1 MISVTIHNDFDD
13 KLKINK
19 DAICKLSTEVFKREK
34 FNNSQIDII
43 LTDKKFLNS
52 LKKKYFNMD
61 VFTDVMAFNLGD
73 DKNIDGEIYI
83 SIDDVLENS
92 KLFSK
97 TFNDEFK
104 RVIIHGILHLCGYDD
119 RTKKEKDNMTLLEEK
134 YLLLSN
140 IVLISNK

>member
-97 TFNDEFK
+97 SFNDEFK
-104 RVIIHGILHLCGYDD
+104 RIIIHGILHLCGYDD
-119 RTKKEKDNMTLLEEK
+119 KTKKEKDNMTLLEEK

>member
-1 MISVTIHNDFDD
+1 MISVTIHNDFND

-19 DAICKLSTEVFKREK
+19 DAICKLSTEVFKRENC
-34 FNNSQIDII
+34 NNSQVDII

-104 RVIIHGILHLCGYDD
+104 RIIIHGILHLCGYDD
-119 RTKKEKDNMTLLEEK
+119 KTKKEKDNMTLLEEK

>member
-1 MISVTIHNDFDD
+1 
-13 KLKINK
+13 
-19 DAICKLSTEVFKREK
+19 
-34 FNNSQIDII
+34 
-43 LTDKKFLNS
+43 
-52 LKKKYFNMD
+52 MD

-104 RVIIHGILHLCGYDD
+104 RIIIHGILHLCGYDD
-119 RTKKEKDNMTLLEEK
+119 KTKEEKENMTLLEEK

>member
-104 RVIIHGILHLCGYDD
+104 RIIIHGILHLCGYDD
-119 RTKKEKDNMTLLEEK
+119 KTKKEKDNMKLLEEK

>member
-52 LKKKYFNMD
+52 LKKK
-61 VFTDVMAFNLGD
+61 
-73 DKNIDGEIYI
+73 
-83 SIDDVLENS
+83 
-92 KLFSK
+92 
-97 TFNDEFK
+97 
-104 RVIIHGILHLCGYDD
+104 IL
-119 RTKKEKDNMTLLEEK
+119 
-134 YLLLSN
+134 
-140 IVLISNK
+140 

>member
-1 MISVTIHNDFDD
+1 MISVTIHNDFND

-19 DAICKLSTEVFKREK
+19 DAICKLSTEVFKRENC
-34 FNNSQIDII
+34 NNSQIDII

-104 RVIIHGILHLCGYDD
+104 RIIIHGVLHLCGYDD
-119 RTKKEKDNMTLLEEK
+119 KTKKEKENMTLLEEK

>member
-104 RVIIHGILHLCGYDD
+104 RIIIQGILHLCGYDD
-119 RTKKEKDNMTLLEEK
+119 KTKEEKENMTLLEEK

>member
-52 LKKKYFNMD
+52 LKKNTLTWMFLQM
-61 VFTDVMAFNLGD
+61 LW
-73 DKNIDGEIYI
+73 
-83 SIDDVLENS
+83 
-92 KLFSK
+92 
-97 TFNDEFK
+97 
-104 RVIIHGILHLCGYDD
+104 HL
-119 RTKKEKDNMTLLEEK
+119 
-134 YLLLSN
+134 
-140 IVLISNK
+140 I

>member
-1 MISVTIHNDFDD
+1 MISVTIHNDFND

-19 DAICKLSTEVFKREK
+19 DAICKLSTEVFKRENC
-34 FNNSQIDII
+34 NNSQVDII

-104 RVIIHGILHLCGYDD
+104 RIIIHGVLHLCGYDD
-119 RTKKEKDNMTLLEEK
+119 KTKKEKENMTLLEEK

>member
-1 MISVTIHNDFDD
+1 VISVTIHNDFDD

-97 TFNDEFK
+97 SFNDEFK
-104 RVIIHGILHLCGYDD
+104 RIIIHGILHLCGYDD
-119 RTKKEKDNMTLLEEK
+119 KTKKEKDNMTLLEEK

>member
-19 DAICKLSTEVFKREK
+19 DAILKLSTEVFKSENC
-34 FNNSQIDII
+34 NNSQIDII

-104 RVIIHGILHLCGYDD
+104 RIIIHGILHLCGYDD
-119 RTKKEKDNMTLLEEK
+119 KTKEEKENMTLLEEK

>member
-97 TFNDEFK
+97 SFNDEFK
-104 RVIIHGILHLCGYDD
+104 RIIIHGILHLCGYDD
-119 RTKKEKDNMTLLEEK
+119 KTKKEKENMTLLEEK

>member
-19 DAICKLSTEVFKREK
+19 DAVCKLSTEVFKKEN

-97 TFNDEFK
+97 SFNDEFK

-119 RTKKEKDNMTLLEEK
+119 KTKKEKDNMTLLEEK

>member
-19 DAICKLSTEVFKREK
+19 DAIYKLSAEVFKREK

-104 RVIIHGILHLCGYDD
+104 RIIIHGFYIFCGYDD
-119 RTKKEKDNMTLLEEK
+119 KTKRKR
-134 YLLLSN
+134 
-140 IVLISNK
+140 

>member
-1 MISVTIHNDFDD
+1 MISITIHNDFDD

-104 RVIIHGILHLCGYDD
+104 RIIIHGILHLCGYDD
-119 RTKKEKDNMTLLEEK
+119 KTKKEKDNMTLLEEK

>member
-19 DAICKLSTEVFKREK
+19 DAICKLSTKVFKSEK

-61 VFTDVMAFNLGD
+61 VFTDVIAFNLGD

-97 TFNDEFK
+97 SFNDEFK

-119 RTKKEKDNMTLLEEK
+119 KTKKEKDNMTLLEEK

>member
-1 MISVTIHNDFDD
+1 MISVTIHNDFND

-19 DAICKLSTEVFKREK
+19 DAICKLSTEVFKRENY
-34 FNNSQIDII
+34 NNSQVDII

-104 RVIIHGILHLCGYDD
+104 RIIIHGVLHLCGYDD
-119 RTKKEKDNMTLLEEK
+119 KTKKEKENMTLLEEK

>member
-1 MISVTIHNDFDD
+1 VISVTIHNDFDD

-97 TFNDEFK
+97 SFNDEFK
-104 RVIIHGILHLCGYDD
+104 RIIIHGILHLCGYDD
-119 RTKKEKDNMTLLEEK
+119 KTKKEKENMTLLEEK

>member
-19 DAICKLSTEVFKREK
+19 DAVCKLSTEVFKKEN

>member
-97 TFNDEFK
+97 TFNDEFT

-119 RTKKEKDNMTLLEEK
+119 KTKKEKDNMTLLEEK

>member
-104 RVIIHGILHLCGYDD
+104 RIIIHGILHLCGYDD
-119 RTKKEKDNMTLLEEK
+119 KTKAEKDNKTLLEEK

>member
-1 MISVTIHNDFDD
+1 VISVTIHNDFDD
-13 KLKINK
+13 KLIINK

-104 RVIIHGILHLCGYDD
+104 RIIIHGILHLCGYDD
-119 RTKKEKDNMTLLEEK
+119 KTKEEKENMTLLEEK